1 MKLSSVFKLIFP
13 ILLWVGV
20 GGCTQTTN
28 ATPTAAGQTAQQT
41 PSQTPAPPS
50 SASPA
55 VSPTASQ
62 TALPGAS
69 PTPTLST
76 GLSSDELANISLFER
91 LAPSVV
97 YVTNLAVRR
106 DNFSMD
112 VTSIPQGTGSGFVW
126 DKKGTIITNFHV
138 VKGAQGVQVTLA
150 DGTVWTA
157 RPVGFEPD
165 KDLAVIAIDAP
176 ADKLTPIPV
185 GQSGTLKVG
194 QKVLA
199 IGNPFGL
206 DHTLTTG
213 VISGL
218 DREIQSMTG
227 RPISGAIQTDAAINP
242 GNSGGPLLD
251 SSGHLIGINTAIY
264 SPSGAYAGIGF
275 AVPVDTVSR
284 LVPEILQYGKV
295 TKPGLGI
302 QVASAALAAR
312 MDLEGA
318 LVLTV
323 SPGGPGEKIG
333 LRPTSRDAYG
343 RLVLG
348 DILVRLGEQR
358 IKNADDLFRALDRY
372 KVGDKVE
379 IELIR
384 DGKVKTI
391 QTVLER
397 IN

>member
-1 MKLSSVFKLIFP
+1 MKKRSFFP
-13 ILLWVGV
+13 LLLPLLLWVGL
-20 GGCTQTTN
+20 GGCARPSA
-28 ATPTAAGQTAQQT
+28 ATPTPTGSVEQVAQAEV
-41 PSQTPAPPS
+41 PAPPTGS
-50 SASPA
+50 GAATIPGG
-55 VSPTASQ
+55 TAAA
-62 TALPGAS
+62 TPDPGLA
-69 PTPTLST
+69 
-76 GLSSDELANISLFER
+76 GLSADELTTISLFEK
-91 LAPSVV
+91 LSPSVV
-97 YVTNLAVRR
+97 YVTNLGVRR
-106 DNFSMD
+106 DRFSMD

-138 VKGAQGVQVTLA
+138 VKGAQGVEVTLA
-150 DGTVWTA
+150 DGSVWKA
-157 RPVGFEPD
+157 RPIGFEPD

-176 ADKLTPIPV
+176 AELLTPIPV
-185 GQSGTLKVG
+185 GRSATLKVG
-194 QKVLA
+194 QKVMA

-218 DREIQSMTG
+218 DREIQAMTG

-251 SSGHLIGINTAIY
+251 SQGRLIGINTAIY

-284 LVPEILQYGKV
+284 LVPEILEFGKV

-302 QVASAALAAR
+302 QVASSNIAAR
-312 MDLEGA
+312 LDLEGA

-323 SPGGPGEKIG
+323 VPGGPADKIG
-333 LRPTSRDAYG
+333 LRPTMRDTTG

-348 DILVRLGEQR
+348 DILVRLGDQR
-358 IKNADDLFRALDRY
+358 LKNADDLFRAMDRY

-379 IELIR
+379 LEFLR
-384 DGKVKTI
+384 DGKVQTKE
-391 QTVLER
+391 TVLER

>member
-1 MKLSSVFKLIFP
+1 MKNRSLFSLLLP
-13 ILLWVGV
+13 ALLWVGL
-20 GGCTQTTN
+20 GGCGSPSL
-28 ATPTAAGQTAQQT
+28 ATPTPAGSPGQVAQAVI
-41 PSQTPAPPS
+41 PGPTPAE
-50 SASPA
+50 AA
-55 VSPTASQ
+55 AT
-62 TALPGAS
+62 PGAAS
-69 PTPTLST
+69 TPDPGLA
-76 GLSSDELANISLFER
+76 GLSSDELTTISLFEQ
-91 LAPSVV
+91 LSPSVV
-97 YVTNLAVRR
+97 YVTNLAQRR
-106 DNFSMD
+106 DRFSMD

-138 VKGAQGVQVTLA
+138 VKGAQGVEVTLA
-150 DGTVWTA
+150 DGSVWKA

-176 ADKLTPIPV
+176 AELLTPIPV
-185 GQSGTLKVG
+185 GKSATLKVG
-194 QKVLA
+194 QKVMA

-218 DREIQSMTG
+218 DREIQALTG
-227 RPISGAIQTDAAINP
+227 RPIAGAIQTDAAINP

-251 SSGHLIGINTAIY
+251 SQGQLIGINTAIY

-284 LVPEILQYGKV
+284 LVPEILEFGKV

-302 QVASAALAAR
+302 QVASSNIAAR
-312 MDLEGA
+312 LDLEGA

-323 SPGGPGEKIG
+323 VPGGPAEKIG
-333 LRPTSRDAYG
+333 LRPTMRDNSG
-343 RLVLG
+343 RLLLG
-348 DILVRLGEQR
+348 DILVRIGDQR
-358 IKNADDLFRALDRY
+358 LKNADDLFRAMDKH

-379 IELIR
+379 LEFLR
-384 DGKVKTI
+384 DGKVQTVE
-391 QTVLER
+391 TVLER

>member
-1 MKLSSVFKLIFP
+1 MKKSLIIKLIFP
-13 ILLWVGV
+13 TLLWIGV
-20 GGCTQTTN
+20 GGCSQPSS
-28 ATPTAAGQTAQQT
+28 ATPTPGQQVAQAVPTPMTAAGTA
-41 PSQTPAPPS
+41 TPAS
-50 SASPA
+50 SSSP
-55 VSPTASQ
+55 VGQ
-62 TALPGAS
+62 VLPIAS
-69 PTPTLST
+69 PTPSAVA
-76 GLSSDELANISLFER
+76 LSSDEMATISLFEK
-91 LAPSVV
+91 LSPSVV
-97 YVTNLAVRR
+97 YVTNLAERR
-106 DNFSMD
+106 DRFSMD

-150 DGTVWTA
+150 DGTVWKA

-176 ADKLTPIPV
+176 EDKLTPIPV
-185 GQSGTLKVG
+185 GQSSTLKVG

-218 DREIQSMTG
+218 DREIQAMTG

-251 SSGHLIGINTAIY
+251 SQGQLIGVNTAIY

-284 LVPEILQYGKV
+284 VVPEILQYGKV
-295 TKPGLGI
+295 TKPGLGV
-302 QVASAALAAR
+302 QVANAGLAAR
-312 MDLEGA
+312 LDIEGA
-318 LVLTV
+318 LVLSV
-323 SPGGPGEKIG
+323 APGGPGEKIG
-333 LRPTSRDAYG
+333 LRPTMRDGYG
-343 RLVLG
+343 RLLLG

-358 IKNADDLFRALDRY
+358 LRTADDLFRAMDRY

-384 DGKVKTI
+384 DGKVETI